1 MLSLF
6 QNVSWLDEF
15 ITVDSILQDRMFWQ
29 NAQAATVQ
37 GLTRAQPKLHGS
49 V

>member
-1 MLSLF
+1 M
-6 QNVSWLDEF
+6 WLEEF
-15 ITVDSILQDRMFWQ
+15 ITEDSILQDMFWQ

-37 GLTRAQPKLHGS
+37 GVTRAQPKLHRS